1 MGESSSFQL
10 SQTRARMQDNNILT
24 ELVKIII
31 TFCIIIMGYVNILKE
46 LINIFKYLHFE
57 L

>member
-10 SQTRARMQDNNILT
+10 SQTCARMQDNNILT